1 MLIVSSIDRVA
12 SLRDQLAD
20 HPYDIGA
27 GEFVRFHVDNNDEA
41 VAGIVHAVSA
51 EGSDGCDG
59 FRHGLGV
66 SESDT
71 LRLFA
76 MRRTL
81 QGRRQS
87 SLGLIYDALDGFALL
102 PEDNDVPW
110 DSWFKA
116 TLFVA
121 RTLGINLDTL
131 GSRFEDIASG
141 DVANRYYVAV
151 EAMNRIE
158 EFAQCRMAEVSTTHG
173 IGFVEILVFRDTK
186 YRRGANPPRLGDN
199 RIDYEPSSNLAQ
211 LTVNV
216 ADALD
221 KLGTVLTNPITQDQ
235 LAATLFSLTASGSY
249 LPSAGCLSFVAD
261 EIDGSGSF
269 TVFVAE
275 LPEDTDVESLVQSA
289 IDTDD
294 QTAICD
300 GLRLIVLSPQ
310 PSFDDNDD
318 EVVLDLDPCLDVARA
333 ALLDPATR
341 EPKQARHDV

>member
-1 MLIVSSIDRVA
+1 MSSIDRIA
-12 SLRDQLAD
+12 SLRDQLAG
-20 HPYDIGA
+20 HPYEIGA
-27 GEFVRFHVDNNDEA
+27 GEFVRFRVDANDETI
-41 VAGIVHAVSA
+41 AGIEHAVSA
-51 EGSDGCDG
+51 EGSDGCDQ
-59 FRHGLGV
+59 FRHAIGV

-87 SLGLIYDALDGFALL
+87 SLGLIYDALDGYALL
-102 PEDNDVPW
+102 PEDDDVPW

-121 RTLGINLDTL
+121 RTLGVNLETL

-141 DVANRYYVAV
+141 DVANRYDVAV

-158 EFAQCRMAEVSTTHG
+158 EFEQCRMAEVSTTHG

-186 YRRGANPPRLGDN
+186 YRRGASPPRLGDN
-199 RIDYEPSSNLAQ
+199 RIDFDPSSNLAQ
-211 LTVNV
+211 LTVNI

-221 KLGTVLTNPITQDQ
+221 KLGTVVTNPITQDQ

-249 LPSAGCLSFVAD
+249 LPVAGCLSFVAD
-261 EIDGSGSF
+261 EVDGSGSF

-275 LPEDTDVESLVQSA
+275 LPDGTDVEALVQSA

-294 QTAICD
+294 QAAAWD
-300 GLRLIVLSPQ
+300 GQRLIVFSPQ
-310 PSFDDNDD
+310 PSFADDDD
-318 EVVLDLDPCLDVARA
+318 EVLLDLDPFVESAYAGLS
-333 ALLDPATR
+333 DPATR
-341 EPKQARHDV
+341 YSTRPRHEV

>member
-1 MLIVSSIDRVA
+1 MSSIDRIA
-12 SLRDQLAD
+12 SLRDQLAS

-27 GEFVRFHVDNNDEA
+27 GEFVRFRADANDET
-41 VAGIVHAVSA
+41 VAGVVHAVCA
-51 EGSDGCDG
+51 EGSEGCDG
-59 FRHGLGV
+59 FRRGLSA
-66 SESDT
+66 SESDS

-102 PEDNDVPW
+102 PEDDDVPW

-131 GSRFEDIASG
+131 GSRFEDVASG
-141 DVANRYYVAV
+141 DVSNRYYVAV

-158 EFAQCRMAEVSTTHG
+158 VFEQCRMVEVSTTHG
-173 IGFVEILVFRDTK
+173 IGFVEILVFRDT
-186 YRRGANPPRLGDN
+186 RVRGRYNRPTLADN
-199 RIDYEPSSNLAQ
+199 RIDFHPTSNLAQ

-221 KLGTVLTNPITQDQ
+221 TSGAVLTNPITQDQ

-249 LPSAGCLSFVAD
+249 LPTAGCLSFVAD
-261 EIDGSGSF
+261 EVDRSGSF

-275 LPEDTDVESLVQSA
+275 LPEDTDVDALVQSA

-294 QTAICD
+294 QAAIFD

-310 PSFDDNDD
+310 PSFSDNDD
-318 EVVLDLDPCLDVARA
+318 EIVLDLGPFVDVAQT

-341 EPKQARHDV
+341 

>member
-1 MLIVSSIDRVA
+1 MSSTDRVETQ
-12 SLRDQLAD
+12 RGQLAD

-27 GEFVRFHVDNNDEA
+27 GELVRFQVDTNDETI
-41 VAGIVHAVSA
+41 AGIVHAVSA
-51 EGSDGCDG
+51 EGSDGCDE
-59 FRHGLGV
+59 FRHGLSV
-66 SESDT
+66 SDSDT

-87 SLGLIYDALDGFALL
+87 SLGLIYDALDGYALL
-102 PEDNDVPW
+102 PEDDDVPW

-121 RTLGINLDTL
+121 RNLGVDLESL
-131 GSRFEDIASG
+131 GSRFEDVASG
-141 DVANRYYVAV
+141 DVANRYYVAL

-173 IGFVEILVFRDTK
+173 IGFVEILVFRDT
-186 YRRGANPPRLGDN
+186 RVRGRYNRPTLSDN
-199 RIDYEPSSNLAQ
+199 RIDYEPTTNLAQ
-211 LTVNV
+211 LTVNI

-221 KLGTVLTNPITQDQ
+221 ASGKVLTNPITQDQ

-249 LPSAGCLSFVAD
+249 LSTAGCLSFVAD
-261 EIDGSGSF
+261 EIDAGRSF

-275 LPEDTDVESLVQSA
+275 LTEDTDVDSLVQSA

-294 QTAICD
+294 QGAIGD
-300 GLRLIVLSPQ
+300 GQRLVVLSPQ
-310 PSFDDNDD
+310 PSFSDD
-318 EVVLDLDPCLDVARA
+318 EAEDTLDLSAFVDMAHS

-341 EPKQARHDV
+341 

>member
-1 MLIVSSIDRVA
+1 VSSIDRVS
-12 SLRDQLAD
+12 SLREQLAS

-27 GEFVRFHVDNNDEA
+27 GEFVRFRVDANDEV
-41 VAGIVHAVSA
+41 VAGIVHAVCA
-51 EGSDGCDG
+51 EGSDGCDE
-59 FRHGLGV
+59 FRHGLNV

-102 PEDNDVPW
+102 PEDDDVPW

-121 RTLGINLDTL
+121 RSLGVDLDTL
-131 GSRFEDIASG
+131 GVRFEDIASG
-141 DVANRYYVAV
+141 DVANRYFVAV
-151 EAMNRIE
+151 EAMNRVE
-158 EFAQCRMAEVSTTHG
+158 EFTQCRMAEVSTTHG
-173 IGFVEILVFRDTK
+173 IGYVEILVFRDTK

-199 RIDYEPSSNLAQ
+199 RIDYEPRSNLAQ

-221 KLGTVLTNPITQDQ
+221 KSGVVLTNPITQDQ

-249 LPSAGCLSFVAD
+249 LQAAGCLSFVAD
-261 EIDGSGSF
+261 EVDGSGSF

-275 LPEDTDVESLVQSA
+275 LPEDTDVEPLVQSA
-289 IDTDD
+289 IDTDN
-294 QTAICD
+294 QSAICD
-300 GLRLIVLSPQ
+300 GQRLIVLSPQ
-310 PSFDDNDD
+310 PSFGDED
-318 EVVLDLDPCLDVARA
+318 EVLLDLSPFVDVAHTS
-333 ALLDPATR
+333 LLDPATR
-341 EPKQARHDV
+341 

>member
-1 MLIVSSIDRVA
+1 MSSIDRVA
-12 SLRDQLAD
+12 SLRDQLAA
-20 HPYDIGA
+20 HPYDNGA
-27 GEFVRFHVDNNDEA
+27 GEFIRFRIDTNDDI
-41 VAGIVHAVSA
+41 VAGIVHAVCA

-59 FRHGLGV
+59 FRRDLGV

-87 SLGLIYDALDGFALL
+87 SLGLIYDAFDGFALL
-102 PEDNDVPW
+102 PQDDDVPW

-121 RTLGINLDTL
+121 RTLGIDLETL

-141 DVANRYYVAV
+141 DVTNRYYVVV
-151 EAMNRIE
+151 EAMNRVK
-158 EFAQCRMAEVSTTHG
+158 EFAQCRMAEVSTTSG
-173 IGFVEILVFRDTK
+173 IGFVDILVFRDTK

-199 RIDYEPSSNLAQ
+199 RIEYDPKSNVAQ
-211 LTVNV
+211 LTVNI

-221 KLGTVLTNPITQDQ
+221 QTERVITNPISQDQ

-249 LPSAGCLSFVAD
+249 LATTGCLSFVVD

-275 LPEDTDVESLVQSA
+275 LPEDTDVDSLVQSA
-289 IDTDD
+289 IATDD
-294 QTAICD
+294 QAAICD
-300 GLRLIVLSPQ
+300 GQRLIVLSPQ
-310 PSFDDNDD
+310 PSFSDIED
-318 EVVLDLDPCLDVARA
+318 EVVLDLGPFVDVART

-341 EPKQARHDV
+341 

>member
-1 MLIVSSIDRVA
+1 MSSIDRVA
-12 SLRDQLAD
+12 SLRDQLAA

-27 GEFVRFHVDNNDEA
+27 GEFIRFRVDTNDDI
-41 VAGIVHAVSA
+41 VAGIVHAVSS
-51 EGSDGCDG
+51 EGSDGCDE
-59 FRHGLGV
+59 FRHDLGV

-87 SLGLIYDALDGFALL
+87 SLGLIYDAFDGFALL
-102 PEDNDVPW
+102 PEDDDVPW

-121 RTLGINLDTL
+121 RTLGIDLDTL

-151 EAMNRIE
+151 EAMNRVE
-158 EFAQCRMAEVSTTHG
+158 EFEQCRMAEVSTTHG
-173 IGFVEILVFRDTK
+173 IGFVEILVFRDTRVPGR
-186 YRRGANPPRLGDN
+186 YNRPTLADN
-199 RIDYEPSSNLAQ
+199 QIDFQPSSNLAQ
-211 LTVNV
+211 LTVNT

-221 KLGTVLTNPITQDQ
+221 TSGKLRTQDQ

-249 LPSAGCLSFVAD
+249 LTTTGCLSFVVD
-261 EIDGSGSF
+261 EINGSGSI

-275 LPEDTDVESLVQSA
+275 LPEDTDVDSLVQSA

-294 QTAICD
+294 QAAICD
-300 GLRLIVLSPQ
+300 GQRLIVLSPQ
-310 PSFDDNDD
+310 PSFSDNDD
-318 EVVLDLDPCLDVARA
+318 EVVLDLDPFVDVARM

-341 EPKQARHDV
+341 

>member
-1 MLIVSSIDRVA
+1 VSSIDRVT
-12 SLRDQLAD
+12 SLRDQLAG

-27 GEFVRFHVDNNDEA
+27 GEFVRFRVDANDET
-41 VAGIVHAVSA
+41 VAGIVHALSA
-51 EGSDGCDG
+51 EGSDGCDE
-59 FRHGLGV
+59 FRHGLSV

-102 PEDNDVPW
+102 PEDDDVPW

-116 TLFVA
+116 TMFVA
-121 RTLGINLDTL
+121 RTLGVNLDTL

-151 EAMNRIE
+151 EAMSRIE
-158 EFAQCRMAEVSTTHG
+158 EFAQCHMVEVSTTHG
-173 IGFVEILVFRDTK
+173 IGFVEILVFH
-186 YRRGANPPRLGDN
+186 DN
-199 RIDYEPSSNLAQ
+199 RVRGRYNRPTLADNQIDYYPSSNLAQ
-211 LTVNV
+211 LTVSV

-221 KLGTVLTNPITQDQ
+221 TSGTVLTNPITQDQ
-235 LAATLFSLTASGSY
+235 LAATLFSLSASGSY
-249 LPSAGCLSFVAD
+249 LQVAGCLSFVAD
-261 EIDGSGSF
+261 EVDGSGSF

-275 LPEDTDVESLVQSA
+275 LSEGTDVEMLVQSA

-294 QTAICD
+294 QAAICD
-300 GLRLIVLSPQ
+300 GQRLIVFSPQ
-310 PSFDDNDD
+310 PSFDENDD
-318 EVVLDLDPCLDVARA
+318 EVVLDLSPCVDIARA

-341 EPKQARHDV
+341 

>member
-1 MLIVSSIDRVA
+1 VSSVDRVT
-12 SLRDQLAD
+12 SLRDQLGD
-20 HPYDIGA
+20 NPYDLGA
-27 GEFVRFHVDNNDEA
+27 GEFVRFRVDANDET
-41 VAGIVHAVSA
+41 VAGIVHALSA
-51 EGSDGCDG
+51 EGSDGCDE
-59 FRHGLGV
+59 FRYGLSA

-81 QGRRQS
+81 HGRRQS

-121 RTLGINLDTL
+121 RTLGVDLDTL

-141 DVANRYYVAV
+141 DVAKRYYVAV
-151 EAMNRIE
+151 EAMNRVE
-158 EFAQCRMAEVSTTHG
+158 EFAQCHMAEVSTTHG
-173 IGFVEILVFRDTK
+173 IGFVEILVFHDIRV
-186 YRRGANPPRLGDN
+186 RGGYNRPTLSDN
-199 RIDYEPSSNLAQ
+199 QIDFYPSSNLAQ

-221 KLGTVLTNPITQDQ
+221 SSGTVTNPITQDQ
-235 LAATLFSLTASGSY
+235 LAATVFSLTASGSY
-249 LPSAGCLSFVAD
+249 LSTTGCLSFVAD

-275 LPEDTDVESLVQSA
+275 LPEDTDVELLVQSA
-289 IDTDD
+289 TDTDD
-294 QTAICD
+294 QAAICD
-300 GLRLIVLSPQ
+300 GQRLIVFSPQ
-310 PSFDDNDD
+310 PSFGDDNN
-318 EVVLDLDPCLDVARA
+318 EVVLDLDAFVDIAHT

-341 EPKQARHDV
+341 

>member
-1 MLIVSSIDRVA
+1 
-12 SLRDQLAD
+12 
-20 HPYDIGA
+20 
-27 GEFVRFHVDNNDEA
+27 
-41 VAGIVHAVSA
+41 VHAVCA
-51 EGSDGCDG
+51 EGSEGCDG
-59 FRHGLGV
+59 FRRGLSA
-66 SESDT
+66 SESDS

-102 PEDNDVPW
+102 PEDDDVPW

-131 GSRFEDIASG
+131 GSRFEDVASG
-141 DVANRYYVAV
+141 DVSNRYYVAV

-158 EFAQCRMAEVSTTHG
+158 VFEQCRMVEVSTTHG
-173 IGFVEILVFRDTK
+173 IGFVEILVFRDT
-186 YRRGANPPRLGDN
+186 RVRGRYNRPTLADN
-199 RIDYEPSSNLAQ
+199 RIDFHPTSNLAQ

-221 KLGTVLTNPITQDQ
+221 TSGAVLTNPITQDQ

-249 LPSAGCLSFVAD
+249 LLTAGCLSFVAD
-261 EIDGSGSF
+261 EVDGSGSF

-275 LPEDTDVESLVQSA
+275 LPEDTDVDALVQSA

-294 QTAICD
+294 QAAIFD

-310 PSFDDNDD
+310 PSFSDNDD
-318 EVVLDLDPCLDVARA
+318 EIVLDLGPFVDVAQT

-341 EPKQARHDV
+341 